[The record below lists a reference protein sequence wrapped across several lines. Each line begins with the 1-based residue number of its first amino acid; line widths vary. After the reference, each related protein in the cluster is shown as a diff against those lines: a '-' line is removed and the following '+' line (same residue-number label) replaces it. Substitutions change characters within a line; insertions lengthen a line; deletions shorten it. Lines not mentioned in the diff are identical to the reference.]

1 MNNTSTPLVQKS
13 GYFWIILTAF
23 FWSLVGV
30 VSKVCMAEGMA
41 PLEVAFW
48 RAAFGLAFF
57 LLHTL
62 LHHEIRVPPR
72 VAASFFVFGVWGIG
86 VFYSVTQYAIK
97 LSGAAMSV
105 ILMYTAPIWVAVFS
119 HFLFREHITLRKML
133 AIGVALGG
141 TALVCLSG
149 GSLPGE
155 RSWLGIACGI
165 IIGLS
170 YASHYPFY
178 RWWQQR
184 YSAAT
189 IYFYSLVGGLL
200 ALWFVSPV
208 HLNHAPHIWFCL
220 LVLGACTS
228 YFAYLCYG
236 MALKRIGL
244 VRAAVTCYLEPVL
257 STLWVWLFWQESF
270 TLMGWMGSALVLGA
284 VLLLSLDK
292 SAE

>member
-1 MNNTSTPLVQKS
+1 MNTPAAPLVQKS
-13 GYFWIILTAF
+13 GYFWILLTAF

-30 VSKVCMAEGMA
+30 ISKACMAEGMQ

-48 RAAFGLAFF
+48 RAAFGLVLF

-62 LHHEIRVPPR
+62 LHHELLVPPR
-72 VAASFFVFGVWGIG
+72 AAGSFFLFGIWGIG

-105 ILMYTAPIWVAVFS
+105 ILMYTAPIWVALFS
-119 HFLFREHITLRKML
+119 HLLFREHITTRKML
-133 AIGVALGG
+133 AIGVALSG
-141 TALVCLSG
+141 TVLVCLSG
-149 GSLPGE
+149 GSLPGQ
-155 RSWLGIACGI
+155 RSWVGMACGI

-189 IYFYSLVGGLL
+189 IYCYSLLGGLL
-200 ALWFVSPV
+200 ALGMVSPV
-208 HLNHAPHIWFCL
+208 HLNHSPRIWFCL
-220 LVLGACTS
+220 LILGACTS

-236 MALKRIGL
+236 LALKRIGL

-257 STLWVWLFWQESF
+257 STLWVWRFWQEQF
-270 TLMGWMGSALVLGA
+270 TPMGWLGSALVLGA

-292 SAE
+292 STE